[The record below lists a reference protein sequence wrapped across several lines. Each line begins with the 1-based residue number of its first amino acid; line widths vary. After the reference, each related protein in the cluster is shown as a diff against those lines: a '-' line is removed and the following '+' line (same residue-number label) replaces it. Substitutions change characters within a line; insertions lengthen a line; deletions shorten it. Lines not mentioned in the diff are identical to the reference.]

1 MWFKVAANIMNLDK
15 FVGNVTLLLPV
26 CQGGADAAQSNFKA
40 IPAPIER
47 EDYQEMKISN
57 NKLQNTNK
65 SQLPMT
71 KNIYRTF
78 WVSMRK

>member
-26 CQGGADAAQSNFKA
+26 CQA

-57 NKLQNTNK
+57 NKLQNAWN
-65 SQLPMT
+65 LEF
-71 KNIYRTF
+71 I
-78 WVSMRK
+78 